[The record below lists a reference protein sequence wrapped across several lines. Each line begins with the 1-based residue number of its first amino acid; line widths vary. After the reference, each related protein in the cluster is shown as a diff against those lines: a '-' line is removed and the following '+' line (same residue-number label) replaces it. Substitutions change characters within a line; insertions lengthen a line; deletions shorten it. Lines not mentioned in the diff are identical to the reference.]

1 MTNTIKET
9 TNALTY
15 DPEKTI
21 EIYKNNLE
29 REKRSMK
36 QIVNSSINCGILVT
50 PKQTEINHKI
60 AESVT
65 KKISDDKTFESLSKE
80 GSLQSIDKLEET
92 LSAVT
97 SKAIEKALEPTT
109 EDTQIMTLY
118 VDTTNLDVKFSRKP
132 GNVIASFSGKKFLTS
147 FIFNFISA
155 FEVLISSNKITKK
168 ELVLAVVSITTE
180 LIKLF
185 MENLDKKMD
194 RMEKDILKVF
204 LQKEN
209 PFDYISQNEILRNVN
224 KDNNYNDADII
235 QALNGLTHYKVLE
248 KDEASESYQLIES
261 LNVTTK

>member
-36 QIVNSSINCGILVT
+36 QIGNSSINCGILVT

-60 AESVT
+60 AENVT
-65 KKISDDKTFESLSKE
+65 KKISDDKTFESLLKE
-80 GSLQSIDKLEET
+80 ENLQNIDKLEEI
-92 LSAVT
+92 LSAAT
-97 SKAIEKALEPTT
+97 SKAIEKALEPTD

-118 VDTTNLDVKFSRKP
+118 TDVMDFDVKFSKKP
-132 GNVIASFSGKKFLTS
+132 YNVIASFSGKKFLTS

-155 FEVLISSNKITKK
+155 FEVLVLSNQITKK
-168 ELVLAVVSITTE
+168 ELVLAVVCVTTE

-185 MENLDKKMD
+185 IENLDKEMT
-194 RMEKDILKVF
+194 RVEKDILKVF

-209 PFDYISQNEILRNVN
+209 PFDYISQDEILKNVN
-224 KDNNYNDADII
+224 RDNNYNDADII
-235 QALNGLTHYKVLE
+235 HALNGLTHYKVLE
-248 KDEASESYQLIES
+248 KDEVSESYQLIES
-261 LNVTTK
+261 LNVTVK